1 VIKIGIIGCGFMGKT
16 HANCYRT
23 LQNVKVVGAYDIR
36 PDKAMEIANLTGA
49 RISTNVDELINNK
62 EIDAISIFLPT
73 HLHKELVIKSAQ
85 AKKHIFC
92 EKPFALTVK
101 DAEEMIKEV
110 EREKVKLMCGMVL
123 RFWPEYIEFK
133 RIVDSEIYGK
143 LTTLTF
149 TRFSSRP
156 IFGWDKWYFDPKQS
170 GGAALDLHI
179 HDTDYIYY
187 LLGKPKSVYSLRKRT
202 NKNLEYIYTNYKY
215 KDTVVNAEG
224 GWVEQS
230 FGFVQA
236 IRGVF
241 EDGTVLEYNSKN
253 QPLIIYGKEEAKLVD
268 VPKRKVDS
276 VNTGG
281 NISELGGYYN
291 EDKYWIECLQNDK
304 YPERLTPEEAKASL
318 EIVLKEIESAKIEK
332 EILL

>member
-1 VIKIGIIGCGFMGKT
+1 MIKIGIIGGGFMGKM
-16 HANCYRT
+16 HANCYRS
-23 LQNVKVVGAYDIR
+23 LQNVRVVGVCDVQQDR
-36 PDKAMEIANLTGA
+36 AMEIANLTGA
-49 RISTNVDELINNK
+49 RIFTNVDELINNK

-73 HLHKELVIKSAQ
+73 HLHKELVIKTAQ
-85 AKKHIFC
+85 AKKHMFC
-92 EKPFALTVK
+92 EKPLALTVQ
-101 DAEEMIKEV
+101 DAEEMIKET
-110 EREKVKLMCGMVL
+110 RKEKVKLMIGMVL

-133 RIVDSEIYGK
+133 RIVDSKIYGK
-143 LTTLTF
+143 LTTLTC
-149 TRFSSRP
+149 TRLSSRP
-156 IFGWDKWYFDPKQS
+156 VFGWDKWYFDPKQS

-224 GWVEQS
+224 GWVERS

-253 QPLIIYGKEEAKLVD
+253 QPRV
-268 VPKRKVDS
+268 
-276 VNTGG
+276 
-281 NISELGGYYN
+281 
-291 EDKYWIECLQNDK
+291 
-304 YPERLTPEEAKASL
+304 TPEDAKASL
-318 EIVLKEIESAKIEK
+318 EIVLREIKSAEIRG